1 MNGRKVTLILIVVA
15 LLGLGL
21 WGAMLKLTYCEAS
34 PNALLVHLGKTGA
47 TLAILTVLGALVR
60 QVLVERDDSR
70 RREEDRRD
78 RKRQTEED
86 RREQERHEMR
96 QKEEARLQFIR
107 NILADF
113 KSVYDRVESCRLLVE
128 AHRSA
133 KTYGEQMRQLV
144 GGVVT
149 LHNIKRAL
157 DPEFPLLKEELS
169 DPIHEMNGFLKK
181 LLQEFRDNYREISEL
196 QAADEAWNKHQRDTL
211 PAQGKEPADYNPVS
225 RAWAKIETL
234 PELSALRSDDRFGEY
249 EKGFLVYLD
258 RASAT
263 LRSLLPVGDI
273 VPGAG
278 APSSSRDESGSGVA

>member
-1 MNGRKVTLILIVVA
+1 MRDLKVTLTIVA

-21 WGAMLKLTYCEAS
+21 WGAMLKLTYGVTS
-34 PNALLVHLGKTGA
+34 PNDLLIHLGETGA

-60 QVLVERDDSR
+60 QVFLERDR
-70 RREEDRRD
+70 
-78 RKRQTEED
+78 EED
-86 RREQERHEMR
+86 RREQARHQRR
-96 QKEEARLQFIR
+96 QKDEARLEFIR
-107 NILADF
+107 NLLADF

-157 DPEFPLLKEELS
+157 DPEFP
-169 DPIHEMNGFLKK
+169 DLKK
-181 LLQEFRDNYREISEL
+181 ELRAPIREMTKFVKNLLEEFRDNYREISKL
-196 QAADEAWNKHQRDTL
+196 QEADEAWNKYQRETL
-211 PAQGKEPADYNPVS
+211 PAQNEPPSRYTPVS
-225 RAWAKIETL
+225 RAWEKIEKL
-234 PELSALRSDDRFGEY
+234 PRLSALRDDDRFKKY
-249 EKGFLVYLD
+249 ESSFLDYLD
-258 RASAT
+258 AASAT

-278 APSSSRDESGSGVA
+278 TQSPSRDE